1 MNLAYL
7 VPRLV
12 RHFLP
17 ESVTR
22 WLLLRSVIIKPGLET
37 DDPQRAVD
45 RYREFL
51 GRRGVGF
58 SNQRILVFG
67 YGGRF
72 DVGIGLLQSG
82 AAHVTLYDKYARPDD
97 SHNLNLVARHPEYVT
112 MAGGVPRPRTES
124 LDLLESDLGLLERPP
139 EGSRYDMVISSSV
152 FEHVDDPAGITRTLA
167 GWTSPNGIH
176 VHFVDLR
183 DHYFK
188 YPFEML
194 RYSQATW
201 SQWLNPTSNHNRLR
215 LWDYQRV
222 FDSNFD
228 RVEIEVLER
237 DLSAFESIRSSIR
250 PEFISGDIEADSAT
264 LILIVAR
271 GPRT

>member
-37 DDPQRAVD
+37 DDPQRAVE
-45 RYREFL
+45 RYREVL
-51 GRRGVGF
+51 GRRGVDV
-58 SNQRILVFG
+58 SSKRILVFG

-72 DVGIGLLQSG
+72 DIGISLLQSG
-82 AAHVTLYDKYARPDD
+82 AAHVTLCDKYARPDD
-97 SHNLNLVARHPEYVT
+97 SHNLGLAARHPEYV
-112 MAGGVPRPRTES
+112 ALDGGAPRPRTER
-124 LDLLESDLGLLERPP
+124 LDLLESDLSQLERPP

-152 FEHVDDPAGITRTLA
+152 FEHVDDPAGTTRALV

-183 DHYFK
+183 DHYFRF
-188 YPFEML
+188 PFEML

-222 FDSNFD
+222 FESNFNQ
-228 RVEIEVLER
+228 VEIEVLER
-237 DLSAFESIRSSIR
+237 DRPAFERIRSSIR
-250 PEFISGDIEADSAT
+250 PEFISGDTEVDSVT
-264 LILIVAR
+264 LIVIFAR